1 MSQNNPNQAD
11 ETFEGSG
18 FDDVITDLGEEA
30 EISVFSEDSSNN
42 DVWFGVFCLSDKN
55 KKLSKNFMKNFSY
68 FMRRNTFPRN
78 NL

>member
-1 MSQNNPNQAD
+1 MSQINPNQAD

-42 DVWFGVFCLSDKN
+42 DVWFGVFCLSDN
-55 KKLSKNFMKNFSY
+55 KK
-68 FMRRNTFPRN
+68 
-78 NL
+78 